1 MPIKMRSMASLSA
14 GASPNQN
21 SSRTLRCRLMAHLL
35 RLFSSRDLACGA
47 DPFFHGRFVSIK
59 VVVESKL
66 TCDDPN
72 GDQVAVYRA
81 SVGPNLTCDL
91 LTEHRGLALSDEPV
105 NLTPGRL
112 MTAAAREPKWDRV
125 SIPVLSEDHY
135 VIDYVSVA
143 ALRRKHPVIR
153 ERKTIAGAR
162 APFLDYRRERGAEEQ
177 KTN

>member
-21 SSRTLRCRLMAHLL
+21 SSRTLRSRLMAHLL

-47 DPFFHGRFVSIK
+47 DRFFHGRFVSIK

-72 GDQVAVYRA
+72 GDQVAVYRV
-81 SVGPNLTCDL
+81 SVGPNLICDRFA
-91 LTEHRGLALSDEPV
+91 EHYGLPLSDEPV
-105 NLTPGRL
+105 NLTPGL
-112 MTAAAREPKWDRV
+112 IMTAPARKPERDRV
-125 SIPVLSEDHY
+125 SIPLPIEAHQV
-135 VIDYVSVA
+135 VDYVCVA
-143 ALRRKHPVIR
+143 AFHRKHRVIR
-153 ERKTIAGAR
+153 ERETIAGVR
-162 APFLDYRRERGAEEQ
+162 APVLHYRRERGAEEQ